1 MSDLKGRAALIT
13 GAASGIGLATAR
25 ALMARGAHVM
35 VSDINPDAAAAA
47 VAQLNAAGGD
57 AQADAVRCDIGSEE
71 EIEAA
76 VAHTVER
83 FGKIDIMHNNAALL
97 APDVLMG
104 DVDVL
109 TMDAGIWDRVMQ
121 VNVRGTMLGCKHAV
135 AAMLKSG
142 GGAIINTSSMYG
154 MNAFNRM
161 PAYSVSKAAINMLT
175 QHVATAYG
183 RKNIRCNAIAPAL
196 IKTAASQAVIP
207 PALTQLHDDAAALPF
222 SGTAEDMANVVAFL
236 ASDESRYITGE
247 ILRVDGGTTSHLATY
262 ADARRYFGD

>member
-13 GAASGIGLATAR
+13 GAASGIGLATAK
-25 ALMARGAHVM
+25 ALSAKGARIM
-35 VSDINPDAAAAA
+35 ISDINEAAAASA
-47 VAQLNAAGGD
+47 VAQLEAAGGE
-57 AQADAVRCDIGSEE
+57 AEAVRCDIGSEE
-71 EIEAA
+71 DIRAA
-76 VAHTVER
+76 VAKTVER
-83 FGKIDIMHNNAALL
+83 FGKLDIMHNNAALL
-97 APDVLMG
+97 APDVLMS

-109 TMDAGIWDRVMQ
+109 TMDADIWDRVMQ
-121 VNVRGTMLGCKHAV
+121 INVRGTMLGCKHAV
-135 AAMLKSG
+135 AAMLKTG

-196 IKTAASQAVIP
+196 IKTAASDAVIP
-207 PALTQLHDDAAALPF
+207 KPLSQLHDDAAALPF

-236 ASDESRYITGE
+236 ASDDSRYITGE
-247 ILRVDGGTTSHLATY
+247 VLRVDGGTTSHLATY
-262 ADARRYFGD
+262 ADARRFFGD

>member
-1 MSDLKGRAALIT
+1 MSDLEGRAALIT
-13 GAASGIGLATAR
+13 GAASGIGLATAK
-25 ALMARGAHVM
+25 ALTARGAHVM
-35 VSDINPDAAAAA
+35 VSDINLDAAAAA
-47 VAQLNAAGGD
+47 VEQLRSAGG
-57 AQADAVRCDIGSEE
+57 QAEAVRCDIGSEA

-76 VAHTVER
+76 VARTVER

-97 APDVLMG
+97 SPDALTG
-104 DVDVL
+104 DIEVL
-109 TMDAGIWDRVMQ
+109 TMDADLWDRVMQ

-183 RKNIRCNAIAPAL
+183 RRNIRCNAIAPAL
-196 IKTAASQAVIP
+196 IKTAASDAVIP
-207 PALTQLHDDAAALPF
+207 KPLTQLHDDAAALPF

-236 ASDESRYITGE
+236 ASDQSRYITGE
-247 ILRVDGGTTSHLATY
+247 VLRVDGGTTSHLATY
-262 ADARRYFGD
+262 SDARRYFGD